1 MSLVTMRMKKLN
13 TTIML
18 IIKVM
23 TKLLMTVAVTKKII
37 MNMIMMKTV
46 NEMATLL
53 LILNGE
59 DVYDD
64 TRSYS
69 DDKEVAGDRAT
80 GVVL

>member
-1 MSLVTMRMKKLN
+1 MLFSNNENEETN
-13 TTIML
+13 TTMTQ

-23 TKLLMTVAVTKKII
+23 MKLLMTVAVKKKLIV
-37 MNMIMMKTV
+37 NMIMMKTV
-46 NEMATLL
+46 NEIATLL

-64 TRSYS
+64 SYS